1 MFTLARGYRRS
12 WLRGDIVAGVTV
24 AAIAIPESLG
34 YATIAGLPVQTGLYC
49 ALLPAV
55 VFALIASSR
64 QLVVGA
70 DSATAAL
77 VAAGAASAGA
87 AGSPEYA
94 GAVAVVG
101 VMVAVALLPPAVT
114 LGLMLGHG
122 EFNLAMGAGL
132 LLAINLVCVNLAAE

>member
-70 DSATAAL
+70 DSATAAGWKPHSDRRDTSRL
-77 VAAGAASAGA
+77 ASAA
-87 AGSPEYA
+87 VSNSATATYMVISPASLTVPLSCERRPDRT
-94 GAVAVVG
+94 
-101 VMVAVALLPPAVT
+101 ALA
-114 LGLMLGHG
+114 
-122 EFNLAMGAGL
+122 
-132 LLAINLVCVNLAAE
+132 